1 MRGVVE
7 IYQGDLLISREENLI
22 VDSGSEVLADI
33 MTVSPSLANI
43 PTASALLDTSNYTI
57 YAHSTGKDAAAFLT
71 NCHSSSIY
79 NLSAVSA
86 YLTRLTV
93 EAITSGS
100 VVSSYIPQN
109 SLPSYPDPLDRTLE
123 TLSDD
128 VYSHLPSSVDAQ
140 LIRSFGQN
148 LNVIGLWR
156 VGLSATPMFSSLDI
170 SSAALLGCY
179 PEPTGYG
186 FNRIRLVSPSSTL
199 IVQRATYNGNINF
212 YSAMDW
218 RGYVRKRE
226 ESQNAAA
233 ALALSAEPS
242 NVSSLGEVTY
252 RFSLGLDD
260 ISLVNLFGGI
270 NILGL
275 WCIDINKTL
284 KNGSTPPFIFDSLQP
299 KTEYKLFCK
308 KVFNRNL
315 TYTVDSISGAGLNS
329 HQTITVIWRIYFI

>member
-7 IYQGDLLISREENLI
+7 VYIGDELIAKEDNLI
-22 VDSGSEVLADI
+22 VDSASEKIVEA
-33 MTVSPSLANI
+33 MTISPSLANI
-43 PTASALLDTSNYTI
+43 PSASALLDTSNYTI

-86 YLTRLTV
+86 YVGGGNTRLTV

-156 VGLSATPMFSSLDI
+156 RGLSATPMFSSLNL

-179 PEPTGYG
+179 PEPSGFG

-199 IVQRATYNGNINF
+199 IVQRAAYSSNINF

-218 RGYVRKRE
+218 RGYVRKRQE
-226 ESQNAAA
+226 FQDAPA

-252 RFSLGLDD
+252 RFSIGLDD

-284 KNGSTPPFIFDSLQP
+284 RNGLTPPFTFDSLQP
-299 KTEYKLFCK
+299 KIDYKLFCK
-308 KVFNRNL
+308 KVFNRK
-315 TYTVDSISGAGLNS
+315 
-329 HQTITVIWRIYFI
+329 